1 MFHGQFMTI
10 ITSRQ
15 TNERSFKFEP
25 FNSINIAVPERGP
38 MEGGPDGKG
47 LISIQ
52 DCLDEFFSSEPMTGD
67 SRWESPSAG
76 KVDAMRGV
84 RMWRLPEVLILSM
97 KRFTMAGIKVRTR
110 ISYPLTGLDMAAY
123 CTGKALDEG
132 DSIYDLVGIVIHMGV
147 VYGGHYVSIARNP
160 GGEWIVMNDVRV
172 GLIDPDKVR
181 NNPDAYTLVYQKS
194 SLTAKDD
201 IAEAEWFKKHIEET
215 KKASGKSPSTP
226 SGLPSGDDVIEDGDD
241 MGDVPYEDDEFDY
254 VPEEG
259 DVEYDIPPDMVDD
272 E

>member
-1 MFHGQFMTI
+1 
-10 ITSRQ
+10 
-15 TNERSFKFEP
+15 
-25 FNSINIAVPERGP
+25 
-38 MEGGPDGKG
+38 
-47 LISIQ
+47 
-52 DCLDEFFSSEPMTGD
+52 
-67 SRWESPSAG
+67 
-76 KVDAMRGV
+76 
-84 RMWRLPEVLILSM
+84 
-97 KRFTMAGIKVRTR
+97 
-110 ISYPLTGLDMAAY
+110 
-123 CTGKALDEG
+123 
-132 DSIYDLVGIVIHMGV
+132 
-147 VYGGHYVSIARNP
+147 
-160 GGEWIVMNDVRV
+160 MNDVRV